1 MSETRIWT
9 VRAGWLLDGNAS
21 PQRNMRLSVAGSRLV
36 GADPDD
42 GGRVD
47 VDYGD
52 CVVVPGFVNAH
63 THLEFGGL
71 TGPTPPLETPV
82 PFAEWLRELIG
93 ARRAA
98 AGERTAESLL
108 SERRAGVVA
117 ALDELARSGVTSVGE
132 IARPDWPEQ
141 TIGGHPETLV
151 FLELLGLARAR
162 VEPLLSLATAHLDRA
177 RVPPSCDSH
186 FAPSQSDP
194 SQSGFSECVVSESGG
209 SNRRS
214 LSIDGATAPN
224 LWRAGLSPHAPYTVH
239 PELLVGACR
248 LSRERQVPLAMH
260 LAESFEELELL
271 RSQSGGLVET
281 LRDFDAWDPTA
292 LPRGSTPGDYLRQ
305 LATAWRGVAIH
316 GNFLEPADWT
326 FLGEMRDR
334 LSVAYC
340 PRTHAR
346 FVPTRYPLIDMLAA
360 GVRVVLGTDSRATN
374 PDLDFLKE
382 LRWVALR
389 YPDLDR
395 NRLLRM
401 ATADAAY
408 ALGLDDRGVLTA
420 GNRADFVV
428 LQPASRCRTNP
439 WEWLDDASW
448 TIASVCVSGI
458 LRQVE
463 QKIDISGD
471 CPR

>member
-1 MSETRIWT
+1 MRIWT
-9 VRAGWLLDGNAS
+9 ARACWLLDGHA
-21 PQRNMRLSVAGSRLV
+21 PPRRNVRLTVAGCRLAGV
-36 GADPDD
+36 EPHD

-52 CVVVPGFVNAH
+52 CVVAPGFVNAH

-82 PFAEWLRELIG
+82 PFAEWLRELIA

-98 AGERTAESLL
+98 AGERTAESLI
-108 SERRAGVVA
+108 SERRAGVIA
-117 ALDELARSGVTSVGE
+117 ALDELVRSGVTTVGE
-132 IARPDWPEQ
+132 IARPDWPDQ
-141 TIGGHPETLV
+141 TIGGQPETLV

-177 RVPPSCDSH
+177 AVPLISYSH
-186 FAPSQSDP
+186 IAPSQSDL
-194 SQSGFSECVVSESGG
+194 SQSGVSECVVSESGG
-209 SNRRS
+209 ANRHS
-214 LSIDGATAPN
+214 LSIDGAIWPN

-248 LSRERQVPLAMH
+248 LSSERQVPLAMH

-271 RSQSGGLVET
+271 RSHSGGLVET
-281 LRDFDAWDPTA
+281 LREFDAWDPTA

-305 LATAWRGVAIH
+305 LATAWRAVVVH
-316 GNFLEPADWT
+316 GNFLDAADWT
-326 FLGEMRDR
+326 FLGEARERM
-334 LSVAYC
+334 SVAYC

-346 FVPTRYPLIDMLAA
+346 FVSTPYPLTEMLAA

-374 PDLDFLKE
+374 PDLDFLTE

-395 NRLLRM
+395 IRLLRM

-408 ALGLDDRGVLTA
+408 ALGLDDRGWLSA
-420 GNRADFVV
+420 GKRADFVV
-428 LQPASRCRTNP
+428 LRAATGCRTNP
-439 WEWLDDASW
+439 WEWLDDTSW
-448 TIASVCVSGI
+448 TIAGVC
-458 LRQVE
+458 LRGELGQVE
-463 QKIDISGD
+463 QKNDIFGS